1 VAAIIHLS
9 ADQVLDLHTEALTF
23 GGRPGLRSV
32 HLLHSAIGQVEQAVF
47 GEDAYPTVQEKAAA
61 YAYFL
66 ARNHP
71 FVDGNKRTAA
81 AAMLVFLELN
91 GFDFLEEQDP
101 LAEMF
106 ERLAA
111 NDVDQDAFFGWVR
124 ERTRPRTNAD

>member
-1 VAAIIHLS
+1 MAPIVHLT
-9 ADQVLDLHTEALTF
+9 ADQVLDLHAEALTL
-23 GGRPGLRSV
+23 GGSPGVRSV
-32 HLLHSAIGQVEQAVF
+32 HLLQSAIGQVEQTVF
-47 GEDAYPTVQEKAAA
+47 GEDAYPTAPEKAAA

-91 GFDFLEEQDP
+91 GFDFVEEQDP

-111 NDVDQDAFFGWVR
+111 NDVDQEEFFNWVS
-124 ERTRPRTNAD
+124 ERTRPRAITD